1 MNVNEWRR
9 IFGHRLVAG
18 VEWGRGL
25 RVLFPI
31 ALLGFFLPNG
41 EVLGQSGPQVIEL
54 TPERMVE
61 LTLSTSYQIRRLN
74 LDIQRDQYNLHAEQ
88 ARLKSS
94 VDLDLTVPAF
104 RLTSEPK
111 WNSELQRD
119 EIIQEN
125 TRRWEG
131 ELSVSQP
138 VMLFGYPTN
147 GYLSFNNR
155 MYRYNQIDDDGVED
169 VTYYN
174 RYYISYRQPLFQ
186 PNGLKNDLEQAEM
199 SLEGSQLEF
208 FGDVVNIV
216 DNVSEDYYDLF
227 EERVTRDIYLDLAG
241 DLERALDIASLL
253 AETDSARAIEVD
265 QLQVELAN
273 ALENV
278 QSAESSFRL
287 DAASVKRNLGLADT
301 DSISITPTFRLD
313 PVQVD
318 IDQAVQYAIELTP
331 RMRQMEMSLRNTEI
345 RLEDTKS
352 RGGFQLDLNMS
363 YGRERR
369 DDELDH
375 LWVDPDN
382 SYTVNVTAE
391 VPIWDWGERKARIAS
406 SEIGIQQS
414 LLRQEE
420 VEIQIVSG
428 VRNEVLNVQDR
439 ESRTFAMEENLE
451 LARGISETSLQ
462 RYENGAMS
470 ALDLILTL
478 RRESDT
484 AENFLEAYLG
494 WRGSLRRLQEMTYFD
509 FERGIPVLERFGVQD
524 RLPTNGGLNLFPGI
538 SNH

>member
-1 MNVNEWRR
+1 MKVKIRR
-9 IFGHRLVAG
+9 RFFGPRRAARVW
-18 VEWGRGL
+18 WGGRIL
-25 RVLFPI
+25 ALPAI
-31 ALLGFFLPNG
+31 ALLGFLLPSG
-41 EVLGQSGPQVIEL
+41 EVLGQTGPQVIEL

-74 LDIQRDQYNLHAEQ
+74 LDVQRQQYNLKAEQ

-111 WNSELQRD
+111 WNSELQKD

-147 GYLSFNNR
+147 GDLSFKNR
-155 MYRYNQIDDDGVED
+155 MYRYSQIDDDGVHD
-169 VTYYN
+169 VSYYN
-174 RYYISYRQPLFQ
+174 RYYLSYNQPLFQ

-208 FGDVVNIV
+208 YGDVVDIV
-216 DNVSEDYYDLF
+216 DNVSEDYDDLF
-227 EERVTRDIYLDLAG
+227 EEWMIREIYLDLAG
-241 DLERALDIASLL
+241 NLERALGMA
-253 AETDSARAIEVD
+253 AGMVETDSTRAIELD
-265 QLQVELAN
+265 QLRVELAN

-301 DSISITPTFRLD
+301 DSITIIPVFQLD
-313 PVQVD
+313 PVPVD
-318 IDQAVQYAIELTP
+318 IDQAVQYATELTP
-331 RMRQMEMSLRNTEI
+331 RMRQLEMSLRNSEI
-345 RLEDTKS
+345 RLEGTKS

-369 DDELDH
+369 DDEFDH

-420 VEIQIVSG
+420 TEIQIVSN

-439 ESRTFAMEENLE
+439 ESRTFAMQENLE
-451 LARGISETSLQ
+451 LARGSSETSLQ
-462 RYENGAMS
+462 RYEDGAMS
-470 ALDLILTL
+470 GLDLILTL

-494 WRGSLRRLQEMTYFD
+494 WRGSLRRLQQMTYFD

-524 RLPTNGGLNLFPGI
+524 RLQSNGGLNLFPGRED
-538 SNH
+538 